1 MTYVLKSEA
10 DEDLRFLRT
19 SYFLH
24 VMDKFKDYPEQCVQ
38 IASLAVDQVDK
49 DDDRV
54 SLLWNKVIQFSF
66 EKNQTFDKTVFFQVF
81 LLQLEL
87 EDYPEAYTA
96 MTSNP
101 DDERRRECLRK
112 FVLHLSERGDL
123 APLVEV

>member
-1 MTYVLKSEA
+1 
-10 DEDLRFLRT
+10 
-19 SYFLH
+19 
-24 VMDKFKDYPEQCVQ
+24 MDKFKDYPEQCVQ

-54 SLLWNKVIQFSF
+54 SLLWNKVKQFLFQNNSYVQLNCF
-66 EKNQTFDKTVFFQVF
+66 FFQVF

-123 APLVEV
+123 APLVEVWNLRPQKKLDLSKV

>member
-1 MTYVLKSEA
+1 MMTASRFFGTRLHNFHSKKIKHLKK
-10 DEDLRFLRT
+10 LF
-19 SYFLH
+19 
-24 VMDKFKDYPEQCVQ
+24 
-38 IASLAVDQVDK
+38 
-49 DDDRV
+49 
-54 SLLWNKVIQFSF
+54 
-66 EKNQTFDKTVFFQVF
+66 FFQVF

-123 APLVEV
+123 APLVEVWNLRRRKISDRSKPSLD

>member
-1 MTYVLKSEA
+1 MTAS
-10 DEDLRFLRT
+10 RFFGTRLNN
-19 SYFLH
+19 FL
-24 VMDKFKDYPEQCVQ
+24 FKL
-38 IASLAVDQVDK
+38 IHTF
-49 DDDRV
+49 
-54 SLLWNKVIQFSF
+54 NKTTCI
-66 EKNQTFDKTVFFQVF
+66 FFQVF

-123 APLVEV
+123 APLVEVRNLRLKKNRLV